1 MTLLLSFIILGSIES
16 VYATTEAPSIEDTMR
31 DKENTVKINILRSGN
46 KK

>member
-16 VYATTEAPSIEDTMR
+16 VYATTEAPSIEDTLR
-31 DKENTVKINILRSGN
+31 DKENTVKINILDQAT